1 VEGAFFLP
9 HFIMEHCHRD
19 VAEVYA
25 VAVCGLDGMNRDGN
39 VAPAVVSVR
48 GLRREYSVDIDV
60 KY

>member
-1 VEGAFFLP
+1 
-9 HFIMEHCHRD
+9 MEHCHRD